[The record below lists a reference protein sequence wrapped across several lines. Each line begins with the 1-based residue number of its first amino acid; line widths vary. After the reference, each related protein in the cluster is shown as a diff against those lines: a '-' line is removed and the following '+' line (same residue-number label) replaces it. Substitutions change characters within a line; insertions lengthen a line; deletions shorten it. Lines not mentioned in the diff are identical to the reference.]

1 MRLITYTPATRCSSP
16 SLLAANPFAMLE
28 AEMSRILGTNTQNG
42 FSEAATE
49 GSWIPVSLHEEAN
62 SYLLHAELPGVRKE
76 DIGIEL
82 LDGQLKLS
90 ATRRWK
96 AGETEHKQNYSRS
109 ITLGEDVEAEKISAT
124 HENGLLTVTLP
135 KREQPKPRK
144 ISVG

>member
-28 AEMSRILGTNTQNG
+28 AEMSRILGTNIQNG
-42 FSEAATE
+42 LPEAAAE
-49 GSWIPVSLHEEAN
+49 GSWIPVSIHEETSN
-62 SYLLHAELPGVRKE
+62 YLLNAELPGVRKE

-90 ATRRWK
+90 AKRRWK
-96 AGETEHKQNYSRS
+96 AGETEHTQNYSRS

-135 KREQPKPRK
+135 KRELPKPRK